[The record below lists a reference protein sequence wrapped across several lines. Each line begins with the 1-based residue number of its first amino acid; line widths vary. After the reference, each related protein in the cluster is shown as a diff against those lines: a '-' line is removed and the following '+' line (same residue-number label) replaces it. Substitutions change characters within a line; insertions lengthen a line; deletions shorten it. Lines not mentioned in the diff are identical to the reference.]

1 MIEISATYDKMTY
14 LWPSQLYCRGN
25 VINYNYSE
33 LSMAN
38 YEYVNIKCKTIL
50 VGLPQRICK
59 KLEVIYEVHHLPT
72 M

>member
-1 MIEISATYDKMTY
+1 
-14 LWPSQLYCRGN
+14 
-25 VINYNYSE
+25 
-33 LSMAN
+33 MAN
-38 YEYVNIKCKTIL
+38 YEYVSIKCKTIL